1 MRQRRGWITGFF
13 VFALLATCRGSG
25 ALGQASAIEAGFRE
39 FNQGNYSVAAGQLGA
54 SADAIPGDV
63 GLQVSAAVAYLQS
76 RQYGHALK
84 YLEKAASLAPSARVI
99 QRLLQS
105 ARLEAARE
113 SARNARLNLAVPEAT
128 PGVPQGIVVPGNAD
142 LSVEVLL
149 AAAEKFPTSAPL
161 ANLLGDTYQLSG
173 DRDRAIRWYRRA
185 LGLAPDWSRPK
196 LGLGL
201 VLLDGDPAQ
210 SVTLL
215 EAVARAEPDNPQ
227 VKLWLGDGYQKT
239 GRLDEALQAYREA
252 EASPA
257 TRADAQVRI
266 GAHFM
271 RQNNIDQA
279 AQQFRNANTF
289 DPSNVAAATA
299 QAKTYSIQGLGAE
312 ANTAVQRV
320 DTMVQAA
327 PPAER
332 APALLAAGEVYYRMG
347 DLPQAIL
354 NIKNA
359 IALKPDMQESYA
371 VMARVY
377 QRQGALEAQNSLYEK
392 RIEEKPDDK
401 MALRFLAEGYGL
413 TQEQEKQLS
422 VYTRLVTLDAPNAWM
437 WLTRSG
443 EVYWQ
448 TAALDAAYRSWISA
462 VRAGYPSRTRE
473 VADSILQLTQKQ
485 GDPPR
490 TAVEYTLG
498 RLADEPLQLPA
509 QHLFFGIY
517 SALGNRQEALEAI
530 SQVIRLDPANP
541 ALYGQRSVLYRQL
554 NQPRQAEEDQKTQMR
569 LLQEPPAPPLAP

>member
-1 MRQRRGWITGFF
+1 MGKNWGGIIRAF
-13 VFALLATCRGSG
+13 VVALVVAYAGSG
-25 ALGQASAIEAGFRE
+25 ASGQASGEAPGFQA
-39 FNQGNYSVAAGQLGA
+39 FNQGDYAGAAELLAA
-54 SADAIPGDV
+54 SAGAVPGDL
-63 GLQVSAAVAYLQS
+63 GLQVSTAVAYLQA
-76 RQYGHALK
+76 RQYSQALTH
-84 YLEKAASLAPSARVI
+84 LERAASLAPSAQVI
-99 QRLLQS
+99 QRLLQATRLDAASNSTRS
-105 ARLEAARE
+105 AGLGRAL
-113 SARNARLNLAVPEAT
+113 PEAS
-128 PGVPQGIVVPGNAD
+128 PGVSVGIVIPGNTD
-142 LSVEVLL
+142 LSIEILL
-149 AAAEKFPTSAPL
+149 SSAKKHPTSAPL
-161 ANLLGDTYQLSG
+161 ASLLGDTYQLDG
-173 DRDRAIRWYRRA
+173 DRERAIRWYRRA

-201 VLLDGDPAQ
+201 VLLESDPAQ

-215 EAVARAEPDNPQ
+215 EAVAKAEPDNPQ
-227 VKLWLGDGYQKT
+227 VNLWLGDAYQKT
-239 GRLDEALQAYREA
+239 GRLDEALQVYRVA

-271 RQNNIDQA
+271 RQNNMERA
-279 AQQFRNANTF
+279 AQQFRSANTF

-312 ANTAVQRV
+312 ANTAVQKV
-320 DTMVQAA
+320 DSMVRAA
-327 PPAER
+327 PAAQR
-332 APALLAAGEVYYRMG
+332 ALALFAAGEVYYRMG

-377 QRQGALEAQNSLYEK
+377 QRQGALEAQNSLYER

-413 TQEQEKQLS
+413 TREQEKQLS

-448 TAALDAAYRSWISA
+448 TASPDAAYGSWIAA
-462 VRAGYPSRTRE
+462 VRTGYPSRTRQ

-485 GDPPR
+485 GDPPLS
-490 TAVEYTLG
+490 AVEYTLG
-498 RLADEPLQLPA
+498 RLADEPLELPA
-509 QHLFFGIY
+509 HHLLFGIH
-517 SALGNRQEALEAI
+517 SALGNRQKALEAI

-541 ALYGQRSVLYRQL
+541 ALYGQRSVLYRLL
-554 NQPRQAEEDQKTQMR
+554 NRAELAEADQKTQMR
-569 LLQEPPAPPLAP
+569 LLREPPAPPLAP